1 MNELENQELQ
11 EQGAS
16 EQQPTAEEET
26 AAAAQPLAEGKIQTE
41 PTPFTGPD
49 AAAAPTPVLTL
60 EPEPPADPFADLPE
74 PPRAPEPPKSAPPQQ
89 PTPPQYTQPQ
99 YTQYTGAPQQ
109 NAVPQYNAYYT
120 GQPQQ
125 PYQQPAKTYYNVAPA
140 GYQQKSRLAA
150 GLLAITLGM
159 FGVHNFYLRFNSRA
173 TIQLVVSIVGF
184 LLSIII
190 IGIFAVIAMAI
201 WGFVEGVQILA
212 ANNPERLYDAN
223 CVILRD

>member
-1 MNELENQELQ
+1 MTEFENQELQ

-16 EQQPTAEEET
+16 EQQPAAEEK
-26 AAAAQPLAEGKIQTE
+26 ADAAQPLAEGKIQTE

-49 AAAAPTPVLTL
+49 AAAAPVPNLTL
-60 EPEPPADPFADLPE
+60 EPEPAADPFADLPT
-74 PPRAPEPPKSAPPQQ
+74 PPRAPEPPKETPPQQ

-99 YTQYTGAPQQ
+99 YTQYTGQQQ
-109 NAVPQYNAYYT
+109 NSAPQYNAYYT
-120 GQPQQ
+120 GQPQ
-125 PYQQPAKTYYNVAPA
+125 PPFQQPAKTYYNVAPA

-159 FGVHNFYLRFNSRA
+159 FGVHNFYLGFNSRA
-173 TIQLVVSIVGF
+173 TIQLVVSIVG
-184 LLSIII
+184 LVLSVVIV
-190 IGIFAVIAMAI
+190 GIFAVMAMAI
-201 WGFVEGVQILA
+201 WGFVEGVQILT